1 MEEEKNIQIINNEQT
16 EDAQNEIENLISEE
30 IMAENLNKITETTK
44 TYKEKLKEL
53 KENTELSR
61 WQKYKEKKRL
71 KKEEQKRKEEAKSTL
86 QNVCETVLFF
96 AVAMIIALVVKN
108 YIGQPIIVDGDSMNN
123 TLENHQVVWANK
135 LNYTPERFDVVI
147 IEPYEDENIL
157 YIKRII
163 ALPGETIYID
173 AEDRIHI
180 TPADSNESYV
190 LEDPYG
196 DFFGTAF
203 SKMIIFA
210 NNPDGSYTLGEDEY
224 FCMGDNRYNSKD
236 SRSLGA
242 FTIEQIK
249 GHAVCRIWPFN
260 KIGDFEK

>member
-1 MEEEKNIQIINNEQT
+1 MDEEKNIQMTDDEKVESEQT
-16 EDAQNEIENLISEE
+16 GIEEIIAEEMKTESISEIIE
-30 IMAENLNKITETTK
+30 VQK

-53 KENTELSR
+53 KENTELSA
-61 WQKYKEKKRL
+61 WQKFKEKRRL
-71 KKEEQKRKEEAKSTL
+71 KKEEQRRREEAKSTL
-86 QNVCETVLFF
+86 QNICETILFF
-96 AVAMIIALVVKN
+96 AVAMIIALVIKN

-123 TLENHQVVWANK
+123 TLKHHQVVWANK
-135 LNYTPERFDVVI
+135 VNYTPERFDVVI
-147 IEPYEDENIL
+147 IEPYDDEKTL
-157 YIKRII
+157 YIKRVI

-173 AEDRIHI
+173 AEDKIHI

-203 SKMIIFA
+203 SKMIMFA

-242 FTIEQIK
+242 FTEDQIK
-249 GHAVCRIWPFN
+249 GHAVLRIWPLN
-260 KIGDFEK
+260 QIGDFEK

>member
-1 MEEEKNIQIINNEQT
+1 MDEEKNIQITGDEQM
-16 EDAQNEIENLISEE
+16 EAAQSKIEKFNSEE
-30 IMAENLNKITETTK
+30 ITAENLSEIIEEPKS
-44 TYKEKLKEL
+44 YKEKLKEI
-53 KENTELSR
+53 KENPELGG
-61 WQKYKEKKRL
+61 WQKFKEKRRL
-71 KKEEQKRKEEAKSTL
+71 KKEEQRRKEEAKSTF
-86 QNVCETVLFF
+86 QNICETVLFF

-123 TLENHQVVWANK
+123 TLEHHQVVWANK
-135 LNYTPERFDVVI
+135 INYTPERFDVVI
-147 IEPYEDENIL
+147 IEPYEDEKTL
-157 YIKRII
+157 YIKRVI

-173 AEDRIHI
+173 EDDKIHI

-190 LEDPYG
+190 LEDSYG
-196 DFFGTAF
+196 DFFGTPF
-203 SKMIIFA
+203 SKMILFA

-224 FCMGDNRYNSKD
+224 FCLGDNRYNSKD

-249 GHAVCRIWPFN
+249 GHAVCRIWPLN